1 MITIDCTN
9 LTPAEL
15 HREIA
20 QKLSFPH
27 WYGKNLDALYD
38 CLTETE
44 AQVCLVGCTEE
55 RFCQTFLEA
64 AEDNPFLTVT
74 FQ

>member
-44 AQVCLVGCTEE
+44 AEVCLVGCAEE
-55 RFCQTFLEA
+55 HFCQTFLEA